1 MVDTSRDSVGQPS
14 MLRQLSDEDQLRL
27 TEILDE
33 YLRQL
38 EQGES
43 PNPAALVAT
52 YPQLGAALTL
62 YLEKLN
68 DLYRMTGGQEQVGSD
83 MRGRVLGD
91 YRLDEEIGRGGMG
104 IVFSAEQQSLRRR
117 VAVKLLPMVAMLDV
131 KFVERFRNEARAAAS
146 LEHPNIVP
154 VYSVGEEA
162 GIHFFA
168 MRLIDGHSLDERIA
182 THNENGTHPP
192 TLSALAQFA
201 DIADALHVAHEYGI
215 VHRDIKPSNLLL
227 DNPGKLWVA
236 DFGLARFQD
245 GRALT
250 GTGEMIGTMRYMSPE
265 QANGRS
271 ELVDHRTDIYSL
283 GATLYELLTGNP
295 AVPGEEGPSLLR
307 TITSHTPV
315 RIRKLRSELPA
326 DLQTVIDKAMA
337 KHRDDRYANASEM
350 AADLRRV
357 VRGEPVSTK
366 LVSPIVI
373 VARWTSSN
381 PALVSAA
388 VAICAALGLM
398 LSTGTYMVNRTIS
411 DALQDAQSNLRKVHA
426 LQRERAETIDSLAMI
441 PGVEKFR
448 RRLIQ
453 TELRYYQE
461 YVKQPQGAAMQD
473 ELAQAYTRMGT
484 LNEEL
489 GQVAEAVGAFQRA
502 ESIYSE
508 LANRDELRYGL
519 SFYKLHRQENLNH
532 MAMAL
537 DQAGDTVLAAELLL
551 GSLQQLRA
559 ENAESTF
566 SEKLLIEYAMTENN
580 YGLLLQKMN
589 ATSEPSKKLEAVEAL
604 ENSAETLTNQL
615 AQSPENQACKR
626 GLAAALHNLGSI
638 YAKSVADDE
647 QARGLTFY
655 REALALQ
662 LELASETD
670 NRLRASI
677 DLLTTYLNIGNL
689 HLRRSETLLACEAF
703 DRSAKIGRRLVEI
716 SPQVDTYRRD
726 LAVCLSNLGMARYK
740 LGDSNAAREHLQE
753 SVHHYRNLLIAYPE
767 HAGLQASLGIA
778 LNNQGMVLQQSG
790 EGRAAEDA
798 YRRAA
803 SLLEALSP
811 LQSEALN
818 KVYVNHVR
826 MLKDAGRDDEAD
838 QLVRRQMAFLEAEK
852 GNL

>member
-1 MVDTSRDSVGQPS
+1 
-14 MLRQLSDEDQLRL
+14 MLRQLSAEDQLRL

-33 YLRQL
+33 YLCQL
-38 EQGES
+38 EQGAS
-43 PNPAALVAT
+43 PNPAELVAT

-68 DLYRMTGGQEQVGSD
+68 DLYRMTGGQAQVGSD
-83 MRGRVLGD
+83 LCGRVLGD

-104 IVFSAEQQSLRRR
+104 IVFSAEQQSLQRR
-117 VAVKLLPMVAMLDV
+117 VAVKLLPMVAMLDA

-154 VYSVGEEA
+154 VYSVGEES

-168 MRLIDGHSLDERIA
+168 MRFIDGHSLDERIA
-182 THNENGTHPP
+182 MHHENGTHPP
-192 TLSALAQFA
+192 TLSALTQFA

-227 DNPGKLWVA
+227 DSQGKLWVA

-271 ELVDHRTDIYSL
+271 EVVDHRTDIYSL
-283 GATLYELLTGNP
+283 GATLYELLTGSP
-295 AVPGEEGPSLLR
+295 AIPGEEGPSLLR
-307 TITSHTPV
+307 TIITRAPV
-315 RIRKLRSELPA
+315 RIRKLRPELSR

-357 VRGEPVSTK
+357 VRGDSVSAK

-373 VARWTSSN
+373 AARWMIAN
-381 PALVSAA
+381 PALISAA
-388 VAICAALGLM
+388 VAICAALGLV
-398 LSTGTYMVNRTIS
+398 LSTGTYMVNKTIS
-411 DALQDAQSNLRKVHA
+411 DTLQDAQANLRKVHA

-461 YVKQPQGAAMQD
+461 YVQQPQDAAMQD

-489 GQVAEAVGAFQRA
+489 GQVSEAVSAFQRA
-502 ESIYSE
+502 ESIYSQ
-508 LANRDELRYGL
+508 LANRSESRYGL
-519 SFYKLHRQENLNH
+519 SVYKLHRQENLNRL
-532 MAMAL
+532 AMAL
-537 DQAGDTVLAAELLL
+537 DQTGETSLATEVLL
-551 GSLQQLRA
+551 GSLLQLRS
-559 ENAESTF
+559 ENAQAALSKE
-566 SEKLLIEYAMTENN
+566 LRIEYAMTENN
-580 YGLLLQKMN
+580 YGLLLQKTN
-589 ATSEPSKKLEAVEAL
+589 ATGEPSKKLVAVEAL
-604 ENSAETLTNQL
+604 ENSAEILAGQL
-615 AQSPENQACKR
+615 EQSPENQECKR

-638 YAKSVADDE
+638 YAKGPADDD
-647 QARGLTFY
+647 QARGLTLY
-655 REALALQ
+655 REALTLQ
-662 LELASETD
+662 LELASEAD

-677 DLLTTYLNIGNL
+677 DLLTTYLNLGNL
-689 HLRRSETLLACEAF
+689 HLRRAEPLLACEAF

-740 LGDSNAAREHLQE
+740 LGDSEAAREHLQE
-753 SVHHYRNLLIAYPE
+753 SVHHYRNLLVAYPE
-767 HAGLQASLGIA
+767 HTGLQASLGIA
-778 LNNQGMVLQQSG
+778 LNNQGMVLQQTG
-790 EGRAAEDA
+790 DGRAAEDA

-811 LQSEALN
+811 HESDALN
-818 KVYVNHVR
+818 KVYANHVR
-826 MLKDAGRDDEAD
+826 MLKDAGRNDEAN
-838 QLVRRQMAFLEAEK
+838 QLLKRQMAFLDAEK